1 MICEGRTDSMQY
13 QYWKVNF
20 LYVLVQY
27 FLFLL
32 FPYQTQ
38 YEMHQYLSLQD
49 RFTDAVWYLFF
60 LKFSYLILFYT
71 VVIFLV
77 PVYLYVIQFLTY
89 KWIYLKNPV
98 KAVYFLILSLLS
110 VDVLRWLI
118 MNLIRHY

>member
-38 YEMHQYLSLQD
+38 YEMHQYLSLKD

-77 PVYLYVIQFLTY
+77 PLYLYVIQFLTY